1 MKSYAYLFAPL
12 LTLAVAGCA
21 STASPTPEKP
31 LYTQL
36 TKESGG
42 DMPATQKDLLFKH
55 AELHWQVFP
64 ETQTIAGHAVLR
76 FAAKAALTTF
86 SVDLD
91 RELPISQIAV
101 NGQTLSANQW
111 QNPEGRE
118 FITLPQT
125 VAQGA
130 EFTVTIDYAGKP
142 HQAKHAP
149 WDGGF
154 VWSKTE
160 NGQPWIATAVQGE
173 GCDLF
178 WPCIDQPMGE
188 PLVADLFIKVPAPL
202 IAPSNGKLIDITE
215 QDGWNTYHWQVQQPN
230 TYAVALNIG
239 PYEELQADYHS
250 KYGHQ
255 YSMQYWYL
263 KGDKK
268 DASVLFQEF
277 PKQLEFFERYIGP
290 YPFWQDKMGV
300 VNTPHLGMEHQTI
313 NAYGNHYAKGI
324 FGYDSLLQ
332 HELAHEWFGNQL
344 TNENWDDFW
353 LHESFATYMQ
363 PLYAEYLH
371 GKMAYDAQLYGLR
384 AKVTNKAPMVSGES
398 KTEEGVYDEKRGPGQ
413 DIYNKGALMLHTLRN
428 YLGDEKF
435 FRAVRE
441 LVYGTPNPQPG
452 NFKPIYSNTKTFIA
466 IVNRVSGEDM
476 TGFFNTYLYQAKLP
490 QLVSEREGDVLKI
503 RWQQTTGDFALPV
516 EVLVDGK
523 LFTVSMPHG
532 HGELVVG
539 NADRIQLDPKQKL
552 LKDEPYFAEHQAWTK
567 AQKEKA
573 VKAKKATTKS

>member
-1 MKSYAYLFAPL
+1 MKSYVYLLAPL
-12 LTLAVAGCA
+12 LSLASVGC
-21 STASPTPEKP
+21 SNLNNTPEKP
-31 LYTQL
+31 LYTAL

-42 DMPATQKDLLFKH
+42 EMPATQRDLLFKK

-64 ETQTIAGHAVLR
+64 ATETIAGHAVLS
-76 FAAKAALTTF
+76 FVAKAPLTEF

-91 RELPISQIAV
+91 RELPISRIDIDGKPLTA
-101 NGQTLSANQW
+101 AQW
-111 QNPEGRE
+111 RNPEGRV
-118 FITLPQT
+118 FINLPQPL
-125 VAQGA
+125 AQGTA
-130 EFTVTIDYAGKP
+130 FTVSIDYAGKP

-160 NGQPWIATAVQGE
+160 DGQPWIATAVQGE

-188 PLVADLFIKVPAPL
+188 PEIAELFIKVPAPL
-202 IAPSNGKLIDITE
+202 VAPSNGKLLGMTE
-215 QDGWNTYHWQVQQPN
+215 QDGWRTYHWQVTQPN

-239 PYEELQADYHS
+239 PYEELQAAYHS
-250 KYGHQ
+250 RYGHQ
-255 YSMQYWYL
+255 YPLHYWYL

-268 DASVLFQEF
+268 AAEGLFAEF

-290 YPFWQDKMGV
+290 YPFWQDKMAA

-313 NAYGNHYAKGI
+313 NAYGNHYAKEL

-353 LHESFATYMQ
+353 LHEGFATYMQ

-371 GKMAYDAQLYGLR
+371 GRMAYDAMLYGIR
-384 AKVTNKAPMVSGES
+384 AKISNKAPMVSGAS

-413 DIYNKGALMLHTLRN
+413 DIYNKGALVLHTLRN
-428 YLGDEKF
+428 YLGDEQF
-435 FRAVRE
+435 FRAIRE
-441 LVYGTPNPQPG
+441 LVYGTTDPLPG
-452 NFKPIYSNTKTFIA
+452 NFKPLYSNTKNFIA
-466 IVNRVSGEDM
+466 IVNRVSGQDLS
-476 TGFFNTYLYQAKLP
+476 GFFNTYLYQAQLPKLMS
-490 QLVSEREGDVLKI
+490 QRQGDVLKI
-503 RWQQTTGDFALPV
+503 SWTQTQGDFSLPV

-523 LFTVSMPHG
+523 LRTVPMPQG
-532 HGELVVG
+532 HGELIVG
-539 NADRIQLDPKQKL
+539 NADHIQLDPQQKL
-552 LKDEPYFAEHQAWTK
+552 LKDEPYFAEYQAWTK
-567 AQKEKA
+567 AQKEREKA
-573 VKAKKATTKS
+573 QQAKKKQ